1 MKYIEVKAKKS
12 GQVITIL
19 EQEFN
24 ENLFEKLGAEPKE
37 VKQSIETKEEKK
49 AAKRTTKARVISS
62 ESFHE
67 NKD

>member
-24 ENLFEKLGAEPKE
+24 ENLFEKLGAEP
-37 VKQSIETKEEKK
+37 
-49 AAKRTTKARVISS
+49 
-62 ESFHE
+62 
-67 NKD
+67 